1 MWSDSNQIP
10 ITELRL
16 RFFVLLALLLAL
28 MLYDAP
34 AGPAFSVCGWKWLT
48 GRPCPFCG
56 LTRAL
61 CALAKGRW
69 SAAIEFNMFSPL
81 VFAVLV
87 ALWSKYG
94 SELLHRTLPHRAST
108 AAANRG

>member
-10 ITELRL
+10 TTELRL
-16 RFFVLLALLLAL
+16 RFCVLLVVLLAL

-34 AGPAFSVCGWKWLT
+34 ADPLFSVCGWKWLT

-81 VFAVLV
+81 VFAALV
-87 ALWSKYG
+87 ALWWKYG
-94 SELLHRTLPHRAST
+94 SELLRRTLPHPAS
-108 AAANRG
+108 ADAANRG